1 MFGHST
7 SRASGALTWVLRGM
21 TDEENLE
28 NTAQWSDDD
37 EELFDVYLP
46 FSPATSGE
54 RATHVARMRGN
65 ETAFVDV
72 LAGFVAT
79 GSDLSEP
86 LRSPAAAGLDQ
97 IKFALDGLGPA
108 HVESIE
114 EL

>member
-1 MFGHST
+1 M
-7 SRASGALTWVLRGM
+7 VM
-21 TDEENLE
+21 TDEEHLE
-28 NTAQWSDDD
+28 NTVQGSGDD

-46 FSPATSGE
+46 FSPAMSGE
-54 RATHVARMRGN
+54 GATHVARMRGN

-86 LRSPAAAGLDQ
+86 LRSPTAAGLDQ
-97 IKFALDGLGPA
+97 IGFALDGLGPA
-108 HVESIE
+108 RVESIE